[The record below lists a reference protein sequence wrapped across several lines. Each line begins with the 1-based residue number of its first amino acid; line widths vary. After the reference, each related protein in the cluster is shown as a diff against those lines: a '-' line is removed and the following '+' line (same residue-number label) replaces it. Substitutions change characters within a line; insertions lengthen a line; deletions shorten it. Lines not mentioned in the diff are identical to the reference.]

1 MMSFEHR
8 AVETAIL
15 RVAGGDEYWLK
26 VYPRLLIAELTA
38 LADNGKIVEHEEHF
52 APVSL
57 RLLGVD
63 DAPAPS
69 LIARPR
75 ELVAE
80 KGIPEPKVRN
90 PRRSRSAT
98 SS

>member
-8 AVETAIL
+8 AVETAVL

-38 LADNGKIVEHEEHF
+38 LADGKIVEREEHF

-69 LIARPR
+69 LIARSR